1 MSNFNKLYTIIFITN
16 IIRDIIYLGDKMKN
30 KNSDSILDNYL
41 KNSKL
46 TKWLKKYV
54 KFFVTIL
61 IYFMYQTN
69 FILVFLEN
77 IGLDYNKIPKGP
89 RICLYTIT
97 DLIYLFII
105 IFMFRKE
112 IKQGINDLKQN
123 FLDRTLSGLQCW
135 LIGSAIMTISSL
147 IIRLITKQ
155 DISNNEQLVRDS
167 IALAP
172 LYMLFTCSI
181 MAPFFEEMIFR
192 RTISAFIKNKWIY
205 IISSGVIFGLLHIIG
220 SYKGPLDFLYII
232 PYGSMGCLFAYL
244 YRKTNNITLP
254 IIIHMLHNTILVIG
268 QIIGG

>member
-1 MSNFNKLYTIIFITN
+1 MSNFHKLVAIIFITV

-30 KNSDSILDNYL
+30 KNADSILDQYIE
-41 KNSKL
+41 NSKL
-46 TKWLKKYV
+46 VKWLKKYV

-61 IYFMYQTN
+61 IYFMYQSN

-77 IGLDYNKIPKGP
+77 FGLDYKKIPKNP
-89 RICLYTIT
+89 RIFLYTIT

-112 IKQGINDLKQN
+112 IKKGLKDLKKN
-123 FLDRTLSGLQCW
+123 FLDRTLSGMQCW
-135 LIGSAIMTISSL
+135 LIGSIIMTISSL

-155 DISNNEQLVRDS
+155 DISNNEQLVRDN
-167 IALAP
+167 IAIAP

-192 RTISAFIKNKWIY
+192 RTISAFIKNKWFF
-205 IISSGVIFGLLHIIG
+205 IISSGVIFGLIHIIG

-232 PYGSMGCLFAYL
+232 PYGSMGCCFAYL

-254 IIIHMLHNTILVIG
+254 IIIHMLHNTILVVG